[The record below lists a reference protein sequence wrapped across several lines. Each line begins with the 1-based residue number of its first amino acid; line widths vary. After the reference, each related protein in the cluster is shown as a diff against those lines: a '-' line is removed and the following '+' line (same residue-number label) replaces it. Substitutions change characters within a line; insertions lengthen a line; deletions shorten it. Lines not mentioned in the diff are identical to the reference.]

1 MTRTDVYTAD
11 GLAATDL
18 PLARLCSMGPGSA
31 LLSPSAL
38 SAIVRECGAFPRKQR
53 LCAWRLALQLP
64 GNERAHASL
73 LSRGPHAAC
82 ARLGTSMP
90 LSDRRALARLERFL
104 SCLAHWCPLFSMVS
118 ELPPAAFPWVVC
130 FGADDLAAF
139 EAAATVLVNWGQSR
153 NEYHPHPPVCV
164 QQVVLRIVTIVVCI
178 LCYTVG
184 SHDLLSLGRWTPG
197 WGGTGAPSS

>member
-73 LSRGPHAAC
+73 LSRAHTAVIR
-82 ARLGTSMP
+82 ARSP
-90 LSDRRALARLERFL
+90 LIDIALIRF
-104 SCLAHWCPLFSMVS
+104 
-118 ELPPAAFPWVVC
+118 
-130 FGADDLAAF
+130 
-139 EAAATVLVNWGQSR
+139 
-153 NEYHPHPPVCV
+153 
-164 QQVVLRIVTIVVCI
+164 
-178 LCYTVG
+178 
-184 SHDLLSLGRWTPG
+184 
-197 WGGTGAPSS
+197 

>member
-90 LSDRRALARLERFL
+90 LSDRRALARLERPL
-104 SCLAHWCPLFSMVS
+104 LCLAHWCPLFSMVS

-153 NEYHPHPPVCV
+153 NEYHPHPPVGV
-164 QQVVLRIVTIVVCI
+164 QPCLAYCDNCGLCIVLHSGLT
-178 LCYTVG
+178 
-184 SHDLLSLGRWTPG
+184 
-197 WGGTGAPSS
+197 

>member
-64 GNERAHASL
+64 GMSARTPPSSRAA
-73 LSRGPHAAC
+73 RTPDAAC

-90 LSDRRALARLERFL
+90 LSDRCALARLERL
-104 SCLAHWCPLFSMVS
+104 LLCLAHWCPLFSMVS

-153 NEYHPHPPVCV
+153 NE
-164 QQVVLRIVTIVVCI
+164 
-178 LCYTVG
+178 
-184 SHDLLSLGRWTPG
+184 
-197 WGGTGAPSS
+197 